1 MKYQNY
7 TEAVMGE
14 DGLAVVGVFLKVSL
28 LGCSSPGQICSLN
41 EVGLE

>member
-28 LGCSSPGQICSLN
+28 LGRSSPRQICSLN
-41 EVGLE
+41 KVSLE